1 MNKHSIK
8 RSMAVAL
15 ATLLIG
21 GTASGTVSK
30 AVITDPKICI
40 YDLYR
45 YRIGVSKV
53 LPDKKKKTKTG
64 TRAKVSLSAR
74 IIPEDTVS
82 VYIKDISGKRVSY
95 GDAVKFSNTAA
106 KKEKTI
112 PYKTGKGISGGEYS
126 PVVMLQIGSKSSY
139 LDLRVSFTP

>member
-1 MNKHSIK
+1 
-8 RSMAVAL
+8 MAVAL
-15 ATLLIG
+15 AALLIG
-21 GTASGTVSK
+21 GTASGIVSK
-30 AVITDPKICI
+30 AVITDPKICT

-53 LPDKKKKTKTG
+53 LPDKKKKTKSG

-74 IIPEDTVS
+74 IIPEDIVS
-82 VYIKDISGKRVSY
+82 IYIKDTDGKRVSD
-95 GDAVKFSNTAA
+95 GNAVKFSNTAA

-112 PYKTGKGISGGEYS
+112 PYKTGKGISGHRYS

-139 LDLRVSFTP
+139 LDLKVSFTP